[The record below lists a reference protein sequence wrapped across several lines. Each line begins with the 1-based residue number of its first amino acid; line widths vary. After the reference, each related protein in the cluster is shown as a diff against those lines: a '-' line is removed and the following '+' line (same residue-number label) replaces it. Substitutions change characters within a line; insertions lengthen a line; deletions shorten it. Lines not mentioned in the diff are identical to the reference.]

1 MARSTPHPASDQNDT
16 RAVAEAIAK
25 DTDTSPEVVEEI
37 YQQELS
43 SLANEA
49 TITQYLGVIATRRV
63 RMMLQRRSG

>member
-1 MARSTPHPASDQNDT
+1 MARSTPVPASDQNQA
-16 RAVAEAIAK
+16 RAAAEAIAK

-43 SLANEA
+43 NLASEA

-63 RMMLQRRSG
+63 RMMLRKH

>member
-1 MARSTPHPASDQNDT
+1 MARSTPVTASDQNQA
-16 RAVAEAIAK
+16 RAAAEAIAK

-43 SLANEA
+43 NLASEA

-63 RMMLQRRSG
+63 RMMLRKHH